1 MDSNDPL
8 SERLSSL
15 EMNKSVKL
23 YDLLDSQDVDAV
35 FAEIRHIMRLSG
47 AEAIESPFSNV
58 YQDVL
63 CLFRGDYPG
72 YQASN
77 TKYHNL
83 EHTLMVTLAT
93 ARLIHGC
100 AEAGFAFE
108 AEKILMGLL
117 AALYHDVGLIQAD
130 DDQSGTG
137 AKYTVGHEKRSV
149 AFMRSNL
156 ASWGF
161 TPAQMNDCAALIKCT
176 NLKLEV
182 SEIGFRD
189 QSLALIGKIV
199 GSSDLLA
206 QIADRQYLEKLF
218 LLFKEFEEAG
228 IPGFV
233 SESELLEKTE
243 DFYHHVA
250 RKRLYEDFGGLCDY
264 MRVHFRKRWEI
275 DRDLY
280 AEAINHNIQYLKE
293 IMNAGGSG
301 RDLYR
306 DFLKRGRVR
315 SSDFPEASE

>member
-1 MDSNDPL
+1 MDSNRPL
-8 SERLSSL
+8 SQSKRP
-15 EMNKSVKL
+15 MKMRQPVKL
-23 YDLLDSQDVDAV
+23 YDLLDGQDIDAV
-35 FAEIRHIMRLSG
+35 FAEISHIMGLSG
-47 AEAIESPFSNV
+47 AEAIEAPFSNV
-58 YQDVL
+58 YQDVVR
-63 CLFRGDYPG
+63 LFRGEYSG

-100 AEAGFAFE
+100 AEAGFEFDTE
-108 AEKILMGLL
+108 NILTGLL

-130 DDQSGTG
+130 HDKSGTG
-137 AKYTVGHEKRSV
+137 AKYTIGHEKRSV

-156 ASWGF
+156 AHWAF
-161 TPAQMNDCAALIKCT
+161 TSAQMNDCAALIKCT

-280 AEAINHNIQYLKE
+280 AEAINHNIEYLKE

-306 DFLKRGRVR
+306 DFLKRGRIR